1 MDRGLI
7 LHLGPLAALAGI
19 WEGQKG
25 EDGHP
30 RMIAELSA
38 INLVNG

>member
-1 MDRGLI
+1 MEHGLI
-7 LHLGPLAALAGI
+7 PHLGPLAALAGI

-30 RMIAELSA
+30 RMIVELSA
-38 INLVNG
+38 IIFVNG